1 MVDGTAVVGRPDE
14 MNCSTAI
21 CAVASCIATR
31 SARGTAKL
39 GTCHSWPCLAHTGAV
54 RRVEMSAVDTAVQSR
69 RSGGDRLVLDSVTFQ
84 RRLGEPGRRR
94 R

>member
-31 SARGTAKL
+31 SA
-39 GTCHSWPCLAHTGAV
+39 HTH
-54 RRVEMSAVDTAVQSR
+54 
-69 RSGGDRLVLDSVTFQ
+69 VLDSPIILFVLHQ
-84 RRLGEPGRRR
+84 KKLAGSLLAYAAAAERSQ
-94 R
+94 